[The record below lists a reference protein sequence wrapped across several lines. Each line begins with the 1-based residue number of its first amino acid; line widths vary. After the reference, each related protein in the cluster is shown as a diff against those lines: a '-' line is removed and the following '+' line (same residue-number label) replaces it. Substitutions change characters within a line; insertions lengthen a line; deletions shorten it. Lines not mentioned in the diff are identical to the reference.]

1 MKRKATVHGVAMN
14 MEAQTSCW
22 HTYSKLFG
30 HTSYSEASRSHG
42 LVFGETSI
50 HRDPRELLFGTFLCL
65 VIGNCET
72 SRMKPLCFSPIMHPL
87 HSVAQPSHCPAVC
100 SQWCSLSSLLVS
112 SVSSSHSCSLTCL
125 ISPQH

>member
-50 HRDPRELLFGTFLCL
+50 HRDPRELFL
-65 VIGNCET
+65 E
-72 SRMKPLCFSPIMHPL
+72 PFS
-87 HSVAQPSHCPAVC
+87 A
-100 SQWCSLSSLLVS
+100 LLLGIVK
-112 SVSSSHSCSLTCL
+112 LRG
-125 ISPQH
+125 